1 MRENGDGGGGV
12 VTECQPSK
20 TNEFDRLWRVGE
32 TIPPVRSPSSLM
44 CKETKKERDEAQL
57 GKVPRCLSSQTV
69 VLCSVMCVV
78 REVGSETKRKRQSIS
93 LRRFLIGRRFPFF
106 CRSGSSRT
114 QWSLAFQSIDTIV
127 YSRHRILKCFF
138 FFAKNCHQRDEE
150 KTKKSRQR
158 PSLSL
163 VDDGE

>member
-69 VLCSVMCVV
+69 VLCSVMCVI

-106 CRSGSSRT
+106 FVVVGPAGHSGHWPFN
-114 QWSLAFQSIDTIV
+114 QL
-127 YSRHRILKCFF
+127 IL
-138 FFAKNCHQRDEE
+138 
-150 KTKKSRQR
+150 
-158 PSLSL
+158 
-163 VDDGE
+163 